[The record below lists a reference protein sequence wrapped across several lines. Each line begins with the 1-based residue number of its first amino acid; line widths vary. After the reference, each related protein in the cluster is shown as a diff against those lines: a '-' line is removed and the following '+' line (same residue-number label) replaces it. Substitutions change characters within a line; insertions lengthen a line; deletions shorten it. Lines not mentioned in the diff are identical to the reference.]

1 MSTPATVPDVSL
13 RPACPEDFGEL
24 FTLQR
29 AAFADEAQAFGDPFT
44 VALTESLER
53 IHALL
58 GDPGTLVVCAVAGS
72 RLVGS
77 VRLRTLGPGA
87 VLSRLA
93 VAPDLR
99 GCGIARRLLEET
111 ERRARGLDPAPASL
125 SLSAGAH
132 DAVQMRLFRSLGF
145 AETSRERLADHLV
158 MVHMRK
164 ELR

>member
-1 MSTPATVPDVSL
+1 MSTPATVPQVSL
-13 RPACPEDFGEL
+13 RPAAPDDAGEL

-29 AAFADEAQAFGDPFT
+29 AAFVDEAQAFGDPFT

-53 IHALL
+53 IRTLL
-58 GDPGTLVVCAVAGS
+58 GDPDTLVVCAVAGA
-72 RLVGS
+72 RLAGS

-99 GCGIARRLLEET
+99 GRGVARRLLEEA
-111 ERRARGLDPAPASL
+111 ERRVRGLDPAPASL
-125 SLSAGAH
+125 TLSVGAH
-132 DAVQMRLFRSLGF
+132 DAAQVRLFRSVGF
-145 AETSRERLADHLV
+145 AETSRERIADHLV

-164 ELR
+164 EL

>member
-1 MSTPATVPDVSL
+1 MSTPASVPDVSL
-13 RPACPEDFGEL
+13 RPAGPDDAGEL

-29 AAFADEAQAFGDPFT
+29 AAFVDEAQAFGDPFT
-44 VALTESLER
+44 VALTEGLER
-53 IHALL
+53 IHTLL
-58 GDPGTLVVCAVAGS
+58 REPGTLVVCAVAGA

-99 GCGIARRLLEET
+99 GRGIARRLLEEAG
-111 ERRARGLDPAPASL
+111 RHARGLDPAPASL
-125 SLSAGAH
+125 TLSAGAH
-132 DAVQMRLFRSLGF
+132 DAAQVRLFRSLGF

-158 MVHMRK
+158 MVHMRR
-164 ELR
+164 EL

>member
-1 MSTPATVPDVSL
+1 MSTPVTTPDLTL
-13 RPACPEDFGEL
+13 RLAGPDDAGEL

-29 AAFADEAQAFGDPFT
+29 AAFVDEAQAFGDPFT

-53 IHALL
+53 IHTLL
-58 GDPGTLVVCAVAGS
+58 SQQGTLVVCAFAGS

-99 GCGIARRLLEET
+99 GRGIARRLLEET
-111 ERRARGLDPAPASL
+111 ERRARAHDPAPTSL
-125 SLSAGAH
+125 TLSAGAH
-132 DAVQMRLFRSLGF
+132 DPAQMRLYRSLGL
-145 AETSRERLADHLV
+145 AETSRERIADHLV

-164 ELR
+164 EL